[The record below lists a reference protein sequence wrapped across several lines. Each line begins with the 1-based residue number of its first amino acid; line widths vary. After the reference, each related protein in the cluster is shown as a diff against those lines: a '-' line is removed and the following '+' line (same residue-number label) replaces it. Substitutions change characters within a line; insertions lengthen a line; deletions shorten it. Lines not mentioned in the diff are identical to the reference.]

1 MRRRTLLV
9 LAAATAGAYVLR
21 RKVGLHEDLDWEE
34 IDKPGSME
42 YIDGYGIHYLD
53 QGHGPA
59 VLLIHGF
66 GGHTY
71 SYRELAPRLARDHRT
86 VAVDLKGFGYSQ
98 RRADAGLSHTDQAR
112 MLAAL
117 LDRLGIERAVV
128 VGHSM
133 GGAVAQRF
141 AAMYPERCEALVLAA
156 AAIGDRFRRH
166 LPGPLLPVLRPLL
179 PVLGGIAANRLFG
192 AMFYERPPDAA
203 AIKAEYVRPARIRGS
218 MDGLM
223 AMMRDVARD
232 GEVDTRRITMP
243 VLLLYG
249 AHDAIVPL
257 SVAQEIRSRIPH
269 ARLVVV
275 ERAAHGL
282 LEERPDECEGAIRDF
297 LRETAGAHGAVVA
310 AASD

>member
-1 MRRRTLLV
+1 
-9 LAAATAGAYVLR
+9 
-21 RKVGLHEDLDWEE
+21 
-34 IDKPGSME
+34 
-42 YIDGYGIHYLD
+42 
-53 QGHGPA
+53 
-59 VLLIHGF
+59 
-66 GGHTY
+66 
-71 SYRELAPRLARDHRT
+71 
-86 VAVDLKGFGYSQ
+86 
-98 RRADAGLSHTDQAR
+98 
-112 MLAAL
+112 
-117 LDRLGIERAVV
+117 
-128 VGHSM
+128 M

-141 AAMYPERCEALVLAA
+141 AAMYRALQALVLPPPRSSRAP
-156 AAIGDRFRRH
+156 RP
-166 LPGPLLPVLRPLL
+166 PGALLPLRPLL
-179 PVLGGIAANRLFG
+179 PVSAVS
-192 AMFYERPPDAA
+192 PPTTARRDVPRAA
-203 AIKAEYVRPARIRGS
+203 ARHGRHQDEYVRPARIRGS

-297 LRETAGAHGAVVA
+297 LRETVGARGAVA